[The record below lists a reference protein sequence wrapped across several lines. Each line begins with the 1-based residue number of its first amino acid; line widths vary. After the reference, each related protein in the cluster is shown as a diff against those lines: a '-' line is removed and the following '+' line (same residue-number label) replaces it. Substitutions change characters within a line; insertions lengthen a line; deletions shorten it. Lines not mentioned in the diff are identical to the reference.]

1 MIASR
6 VIVAFLLVMLS
17 GVEAPLIIRRS
28 LGKEEQLEIPRLC
41 SE

>member
-17 GVEAPLIIRRS
+17 GVEAPLIIDAPWA
-28 LGKEEQLEIPRLC
+28 KE
-41 SE
+41 SS

>member
-6 VIVAFLLVMLS
+6 VIVAFLLVALN
-17 GVEAPLIIRRS
+17 GVEAPLIRDAPS
-28 LGKEEQLEIPRLC
+28 GKEEQLEIPRLC